1 MTQLPY
7 IPDILP
13 LKTIDWERHV
23 SLIGKAN
30 AALARYDGILLGMV
44 NPQVL
49 LSPLTT
55 REAVLSSRIEG
66 TQASL
71 EEVLQYEADVGDP
84 SLEKDKALPESSQ
97 VRDIHEIINYRK
109 AMGTAVEKMAGRPF
123 GINTIRELHR
133 ILLAGVRG
141 RYKDPGEIRRIQN
154 YIAPPGTPI
163 DQAIFIPPSPEMIMD
178 ALSNWEDYLYETEKD
193 PLVQLA
199 VLKAQFELIHPFL
212 DGNGRIGRMLVPI
225 ILYHK
230 KILSQPMFYI
240 SSYLERNRD
249 VYYERLQAISRDG
262 DWNGWISFFLEA
274 LVLQSEEN
282 SRKAR
287 AILELYNRTK
297 LQIPEILHSQYS
309 IRAVDAIFTRPIFKS
324 RDFAEISGIPGKTA
338 PRIVQELKDRG
349 LLTVLREGRGQISA
363 IYMFAELIDIAE
375 KGLRLGPSD

>member
-1 MTQLPY
+1 MQPY
-7 IPDILP
+7 NPDVLP
-13 LKTIDWERHV
+13 LSTIDWGRHV
-23 SLIGKAN
+23 TLIGQAN

-84 SLEKDKALPESSQ
+84 EKDKALPDSPHI
-97 VRDIHEIINYRK
+97 RDIHEIINYRK

-154 YIAPPGTPI
+154 YIAPPGTPTEE
-163 DQAIFIPPSPEMIMD
+163 ATFIPPSPETIMD
-178 ALSNWEDYLYETEKD
+178 SLSNWEDYLYETEKD

-199 VLKAQFELIHPFL
+199 ILKAQFELIHPFR

-249 VYYERLQAISRDG
+249 VYYERLLAISRDG
-262 DWNGWISFFLEA
+262 DWDGWISFFLEA
-274 LVLQSEEN
+274 LIRQSVEN
-282 SRKAR
+282 SNKAR
-287 AILELYNRTK
+287 AILELHNSMKTRVAKITR
-297 LQIPEILHSQYS
+297 SQYS
-309 IRAVDAIFTRPIFKS
+309 IQTIDVLFSSPIINS
-324 RDFAEISGIPGKTA
+324 RDFSIKSGIPERTSQ
-338 PRIVQELKDRG
+338 RIIYRLEQDGILR
-349 LLTVLREGRGQISA
+349 LIREGKGRRSPAYLFQD
-363 IYMFAELIDIAE
+363 LLDITE
-375 KGLRLGPSD
+375 REVM

>member
-1 MTQLPY
+1 MMQPY
-7 IPDILP
+7 IPDVLP
-13 LKTIDWERHV
+13 LKSIDWERHV
-23 SLIGKAN
+23 SLIGQAN

-71 EEVLQYEADVGDP
+71 EEVLQYEADVRDP
-84 SLEKDKALPESSQ
+84 EKNQ
-97 VRDIHEIINYRK
+97 VQPDSPQIQDIHEIINYRK

-123 GINTIRELHR
+123 SINTIRELHR

-163 DQAIFIPPSPEMIMD
+163 DQATFIPPSPETIMD
-178 ALSNWEDYLYETEKD
+178 ALSNWEDYLYEIEKD

-199 VLKAQFELIHPFL
+199 ILKAQFELIHPFR

-240 SSYLERNRD
+240 SSYLERNRE
-249 VYYERLQAISRDG
+249 VYYERLLAISKDG

-282 SRKAR
+282 SKKAR
-287 AILELYNRTK
+287 AIMELYNRMK

-338 PRIVQELKDRG
+338 PRVVQELKDRG
-349 LLTVLREGRGQISA
+349 LPTVLREGRGQISA
-363 IYMFAELIDIAE
+363 IYMFAELIDITE
-375 KGLRLGPSD
+375 EGLHLGLSD

>member
-1 MTQLPY
+1 MIKPH
-7 IPDILP
+7 IPDTLP
-13 LKTIDWERHV
+13 LKNIDWERHV
-23 SLIGKAN
+23 TLIGKAN

-84 SLEKDKALPESSQ
+84 EKNQVQPDSPQ

-133 ILLAGVRG
+133 ILLTGVRG

-154 YIAPPGTPI
+154 YIASPGTPI
-163 DQAIFIPPSPEMIMD
+163 GQATFIPPSPEIIMD

-199 VLKAQFELIHPFL
+199 ILKAQFELIHPFR

-240 SSYLERNRD
+240 SAYLERNRD
-249 VYYERLQAISRDG
+249 VYYERLLAISRDE

-282 SRKAR
+282 SKKAR
-287 AILELYNRTK
+287 AILELYNGMKTRVAKITR
-297 LQIPEILHSQYS
+297 SQYS
-309 IRAVDAIFTRPIFKS
+309 IQTIDVLFSSPVINS
-324 RDFAEISGIPGKTA
+324 SDFSIKSGIPDRTA
-338 PRIVQELKDRG
+338 QRIIQRLEQDG
-349 LLTVLREGRGQISA
+349 ILRMIKEGRGSRSPTYLFLDLLNIT
-363 IYMFAELIDIAE
+363 ENEDE
-375 KGLRLGPSD
+375 

>member
-1 MTQLPY
+1 MQPY
-7 IPDILP
+7 IPDTLP

-23 SLIGKAN
+23 TLIGKAN

-84 SLEKDKALPESSQ
+84 EKNQ
-97 VRDIHEIINYRK
+97 VQPDSPQIHDIHEIINYRK

-141 RYKDPGEIRRIQN
+141 RYKDPGEIRRNQN
-154 YIAPPGTPI
+154 YIASPGTPI
-163 DQAIFIPPSPEMIMD
+163 DQATFIPPSPEIIMD

-199 VLKAQFELIHPFL
+199 ILKAQFELIHPFR

-225 ILYHK
+225 ILYRK

-249 VYYERLQAISRDG
+249 VYYERLLAISKDG

-282 SRKAR
+282 GKKAR
-287 AILELYNRTK
+287 AILELYNEMKTRVTK
-297 LQIPEILHSQYS
+297 ITRSQYS
-309 IRAVDAIFTRPIFKS
+309 IQTIDVLFSSPIINS
-324 RDFAEISGIPGKTA
+324 SDFSIKSGIPDRTA
-338 PRIVQELKDRG
+338 QRIIQKLEQDGILRMIRKGSGSRSPTYLFLD
-349 LLTVLREGRGQISA
+349 LL
-363 IYMFAELIDIAE
+363 DITE
-375 KGLRLGPSD
+375 NEED

>member
-1 MTQLPY
+1 MIKPN
-7 IPDILP
+7 IPDTLP
-13 LKTIDWERHV
+13 LKNIDWERHV
-23 SLIGKAN
+23 TLIGKAN

-44 NPQVL
+44 NPEVL

-84 SLEKDKALPESSQ
+84 EKNQVQPDSPQ

-133 ILLAGVRG
+133 ILLTGVRG

-154 YIAPPGTPI
+154 YIASPGAPI
-163 DQAIFIPPSPEMIMD
+163 DQATFIPPSPEIIMD
-178 ALSNWEDYLYETEKD
+178 ALSNWEDYLYWTEKD

-199 VLKAQFELIHPFL
+199 VLKAQFELIHPFR

-240 SSYLERNRD
+240 SAYLERNRD
-249 VYYERLQAISRDG
+249 VYYERLLAISREG

-282 SRKAR
+282 SKKAR
-287 AILELYNRTK
+287 AILELYNGMKTRIAKITR
-297 LQIPEILHSQYS
+297 SQYS
-309 IRAVDAIFTRPIFKS
+309 IQTIDVLFSSPIINS
-324 RDFAEISGIPGKTA
+324 SDFSIKSGIPDRTA
-338 PRIVQELKDRG
+338 QRIIQRLEQDG
-349 LLTVLREGRGQISA
+349 ILRLIRQGRGSRSPT
-363 IYMFAELIDIAE
+363 YLFLDLLDITE
-375 KGLRLGPSD
+375 NEDE

>member
-1 MTQLPY
+1 MIKPH
-7 IPDILP
+7 IPDTLP
-13 LKTIDWERHV
+13 LKNIDWERHV
-23 SLIGKAN
+23 TLIGKAN

-71 EEVLQYEADVGDP
+71 EEVLQYEADLG
-84 SLEKDKALPESSQ
+84 SEKDSVSPDSPQ
-97 VRDIHEIINYRK
+97 VRDIHEIINYRM

-133 ILLAGVRG
+133 ILLMGVRG
-141 RYKDPGEIRRIQN
+141 RYKDPGELRRIQN

-163 DQAIFIPPSPEMIMD
+163 DQATFIPPSPEIIMD

-199 VLKAQFELIHPFL
+199 ILKAQFELIHPFR

-230 KILSQPMFYI
+230 KILSLPMFYI
-240 SSYLERNRD
+240 SAYLERNRD
-249 VYYERLQAISRDG
+249 VYYERLLAISRDG

-282 SRKAR
+282 SKKAR
-287 AILELYNRTK
+287 AILNLYNGMKTRVAMVTR
-297 LQIPEILHSQYS
+297 SQYS
-309 IRAVDAIFTRPIFKS
+309 IQTIDVLFSSPIINS
-324 RDFAEISGIPGKTA
+324 SDFSLKSGIPDRTA
-338 PRIVQELKDRG
+338 QRIIQKLEQEG
-349 LLTVLREGRGQISA
+349 ILRLIKEGRGSRSPT
-363 IYMFAELIDIAE
+363 YLFLDLLDITE
-375 KGLRLGPSD
+375 NEGE

>member
-1 MTQLPY
+1 MEPY
-7 IPDILP
+7 NPDTLP
-13 LKTIDWERHV
+13 LKNIDWERHV
-23 SLIGKAN
+23 TLIGKAN

-44 NPQVL
+44 NPEVL

-84 SLEKDKALPESSQ
+84 EKDQDLTDSPQ
-97 VRDIHEIINYRK
+97 IRDIHEIINYRK
-109 AMGTAVEKMAGRPF
+109 AMGTAVEKMSGRPF
-123 GINTIRELHR
+123 GINAIRELHR
-133 ILLAGVRG
+133 ILLTGVRG

-154 YIAPPGTPI
+154 YIAAPGMPI
-163 DQAIFIPPSPEMIMD
+163 DQATFIPPSPEIIVD
-178 ALSNWEDYLYETEKD
+178 ALSNWEDYLYWTEKD

-199 VLKAQFELIHPFL
+199 ILKAQFELIHPFR

-225 ILYHK
+225 VLYHK
-230 KILSQPMFYI
+230 KILSRPMFYI

-249 VYYERLQAISRDG
+249 VYYERLLAISRDG

-282 SRKAR
+282 SKKAK
-287 AILELYNRTK
+287 AILELYNRMK
-297 LQIPEILHSQYS
+297 LQVPEILHSQYS
-309 IRAVDAIFTRPIFKS
+309 IQAVDAIFSRPIFKS
-324 RDFAEISGIPGKTA
+324 KDFAKISRIPEKTA
-338 PRIVQELKDRG
+338 PRIVQELRKRG

-363 IYMFAELIDIAE
+363 IYMFSELIDITE
-375 KGLRLGPSD
+375 KGG

>member
-1 MTQLPY
+1 MIKPH
-7 IPDILP
+7 IPDTLP
-13 LKTIDWERHV
+13 LKNIDWERHV
-23 SLIGKAN
+23 TLIGKAN

-84 SLEKDKALPESSQ
+84 EKNQVPPDSPQ

-109 AMGTAVEKMAGRPF
+109 AMGAAVEKMAGRPF

-133 ILLAGVRG
+133 ILLTGVRG

-154 YIAPPGTPI
+154 YIASPGAPI
-163 DQAIFIPPSPEMIMD
+163 DQATFIPPSPEVIMD
-178 ALSNWEDYLYETEKD
+178 ALSNWEDYLYFTERD

-199 VLKAQFELIHPFL
+199 ILKAQFELIHPFR
-212 DGNGRIGRMLVPI
+212 DGNGRIGRMLVPV

-240 SSYLERNRD
+240 SSYLEKNRD
-249 VYYERLQAISRDG
+249 VYYERLLAISRDG

-282 SRKAR
+282 SKKAR
-287 AILELYNRTK
+287 AILELYNGMKTRVAKITR
-297 LQIPEILHSQYS
+297 SQYS
-309 IRAVDAIFTRPIFKS
+309 IQTIDVLFSSPIINS
-324 RDFAEISGIPGKTA
+324 SDFSIKSGIPDRTA
-338 PRIVQELKDRG
+338 QRIIQRLEQDGILRMI
-349 LLTVLREGRGQISA
+349 REGRGSRSPT
-363 IYMFAELIDIAE
+363 YLFLDLLDITE
-375 KGLRLGPSD
+375 NEDE

>member
-1 MTQLPY
+1 MEPY
-7 IPDILP
+7 NPDTLP

-23 SLIGKAN
+23 TLIGKAN

-44 NPQVL
+44 NPEVL

-66 TQASL
+66 TRASL

-84 SLEKDKALPESSQ
+84 EKNLDLPDSPQ

-109 AMGTAVEKMAGRPF
+109 AMGAAVENLAGRPF

-133 ILLAGVRG
+133 ILLTGVRG

-154 YIAPPGTPI
+154 YIASPGMPI
-163 DQAIFIPPSPEMIMD
+163 DQATFIPPSPEMIMD
-178 ALSNWEDYLYETEKD
+178 ALSNWEDYLYRTEKD

-199 VLKAQFELIHPFL
+199 VLKAQFELIHPFR
-212 DGNGRIGRMLVPI
+212 DGNGRIGRMLVPV

-230 KILSQPMFYI
+230 KILSRPMFYI

-249 VYYERLQAISRDG
+249 VYYERLLAISRDG

-274 LVLQSEEN
+274 LVLQAEEN
-282 SRKAR
+282 SKKAR
-287 AILELYNRTK
+287 AILELYNSMKARVAKITR
-297 LQIPEILHSQYS
+297 SQYS
-309 IRAVDAIFTRPIFKS
+309 IQTIDVLFSSPIINS
-324 RDFAEISGIPGKTA
+324 SDFSIKSGIPDRTA
-338 PRIVQELKDRG
+338 QRIIQRLEQDGILRMI
-349 LLTVLREGRGQISA
+349 REGRGSRSPT
-363 IYMFAELIDIAE
+363 YLFLDLLDITE
-375 KGLRLGPSD
+375 NEEE

>member
-1 MTQLPY
+1 MTGPY
-7 IPDILP
+7 IPDTLP
-13 LKTIDWERHV
+13 LKNIDWERHV
-23 SLIGKAN
+23 TLIGKAN

-84 SLEKDKALPESSQ
+84 EKNQVQHDSPQ

-133 ILLAGVRG
+133 LLLTGVRG
-141 RYKDPGEIRRIQN
+141 SYKDPGEIRRIQN
-154 YIAPPGTPI
+154 YIASPGTPI
-163 DQAIFIPPSPEMIMD
+163 DQATFIPPSPEIIMD

-199 VLKAQFELIHPFL
+199 ILKAQFELIHPFR

-249 VYYERLQAISRDG
+249 VYYERLLAISRDG

-282 SRKAR
+282 SKKAR
-287 AILELYNRTK
+287 AILELYNGMKTRVAKITR
-297 LQIPEILHSQYS
+297 SQYS
-309 IRAVDAIFTRPIFKS
+309 IQTIDVLFSSPVINS
-324 RDFAEISGIPGKTA
+324 SDFSIKSGIPDRTA
-338 PRIVQELKDRG
+338 QRIIQRLEQDGILRMI
-349 LLTVLREGRGQISA
+349 REGRGSRSPT
-363 IYMFAELIDIAE
+363 YLFLDLLDITE
-375 KGLRLGPSD
+375 SEDE